1 MKKGCFIKTIIALTI
16 IVAAILYILQNHL
29 DDLIINPGK
38 KLISDLIVSGVH
50 DELNYIKET
59 PEKDTLRFLLRDYL
73 KNKITETKEIS
84 DEDVDWLIDSVK
96 VFVTDS
102 IITRNDLLRIQE
114 LINFKENERSK
125 KDRN

>member
-38 KLISDLIVSGVH
+38 KLISDLIVSGV
-50 DELNYIKET
+50 DNELNYIKET
-59 PEKDTLRFLLRDYL
+59 PEKDSLRFLLKDYL
-73 KNKITETKEIS
+73 KNKITETREIS

-96 VFVTDS
+96 VFITDS
-102 IITRNDLLRIQE
+102 IITKNDLLKIQE
-114 LINFKENERSK
+114 LIKIKDYEKSK
-125 KDRN
+125 KN